1 MVVFVGSFYKLL
13 FLKICSVSSMRRS
26 LARSMEYSAYF
37 TAESA
42 RRKPSAIRALQ
53 PLVSL
58 PGMISLGGGMPNSA
72 LFPFKKMSLTLE
84 DGSVIESSG
93 AELNAALQ
101 YSPTPGL
108 PDLVKRLTIMQRAE
122 HQPPEYEGG
131 FSVAVVP
138 GSQDGLAKIFDMLV
152 SEEDSL
158 LIEAPTY
165 SGTLAAL
172 EAKGCNLVGV
182 PTDDSGLNPENLRH
196 VLDEWTPQMGKKPRV
211 LYTIPTGANPTGAS
225 MSMERKREV
234 YRIAQEHDL
243 LIVEDDPYYYMQYA
257 AVRTASFFSI
267 DTDGR
272 VLRTDSFSKILS
284 SGVRIGVVTGPKQLV
299 EQMCLHNQ
307 ATIMHA
313 SGLAQHAVLSV
324 LRHWGVGE
332 GDDSDAV
339 SAQKFPL
346 WEDHLGNL
354 NTFYQKQCDAFF
366 EAADKYLVDEAG
378 EPLAEYKRPTAGMF
392 VWMKLKGVA
401 DSTELIMTEAVE
413 KKVLLVPGSAFYP
426 GAPKSSYV
434 RAAFSVASVQQM
446 ETAMQR
452 FGAML
457 RDAQLK

>member
-1 MVVFVGSFYKLL
+1 MN
-13 FLKICSVSSMRRS
+13 
-26 LARSMEYSAYF
+26 YSAYF

-72 LFPFKKMSLTLE
+72 LFPFKKMTYTLE
-84 DGSVIESSG
+84 DGSIIESSG
-93 AELNAALQ
+93 AELNTALQ

-108 PDLVKRLTIMQRAE
+108 PDLCKRLTIMQKAE
-122 HQPPEYEGG
+122 HQPPEYPGG

-172 EAKGCNLVGV
+172 EAKGCKLVGV
-182 PTDDSGLNPENLRH
+182 PTDDLGLNPVELAR
-196 VLDEWTPQMGKKPRV
+196 VLDNWEVTRDGRKPRV

-225 MSMERKREV
+225 MPLDRKREV
-234 YRIAQEHDL
+234 YALAQKHDM

-257 AVRTASFFSI
+257 ETRTPSFLSI

-284 SGVRIGVVTGPKQLV
+284 SGLRVGVVTGPSELLDQV
-299 EQMCLHNQ
+299 GLHNQ
-307 ATIMHA
+307 ATIMHT

-324 LRHWGVGE
+324 LKHWGVGE
-332 GDDSDAV
+332 GDA
-339 SAQKFPL
+339 SASVAPQKYPH
-346 WEDHLGNL
+346 WEAHLDGL
-354 NTFYQKQCDAFF
+354 NSFYSKQCDAFF
-366 EAADKYLVDEAG
+366 AAAEKHLIDENG
-378 EPLAEYKRPTAGMF
+378 VSLAEYKRPTAGMF
-392 VWMKLKGVA
+392 VWMKLKGVTDA
-401 DSTELIMTEAVE
+401 TELIMTEAVE

-426 GAPKSSYV
+426 GAPKTPYV
-434 RAAFSVASVQQM
+434 RAAFSVATFEQM
-446 ETAMQR
+446 DTAMQR
-452 FGAML
+452 FGEML
-457 RDAQLK
+457 RDAQKK

>member
-1 MVVFVGSFYKLL
+1 
-13 FLKICSVSSMRRS
+13 MRRS

-138 GSQDGLAKIFDMLV
+138 GSQDGLAKIFDMLI

-257 AVRTASFFSI
+257 AMRTP
-267 DTDGR
+267 
-272 VLRTDSFSKILS
+272 KILS

-324 LRHWGVGE
+324 LRHWG
-332 GDDSDAV
+332 
-339 SAQKFPL
+339 KFPL

-378 EPLAEYKRPTAGMF
+378 QPLAEYKRPTAGMF

>member
-1 MVVFVGSFYKLL
+1 
-13 FLKICSVSSMRRS
+13 LKKTMD
-26 LARSMEYSAYF
+26 YTGYY

-58 PGMISLGGGMPNSA
+58 PGMISLGGGMPNAA
-72 LFPFKKMSLTLE
+72 LFPFKKMSLTLD
-84 DGSVIESSG
+84 DGTVLESSG

-108 PDLVKRLTIMQRAE
+108 PDLVKRLTIMQKAE
-122 HQPPEYEGG
+122 HQPPVYSGG
-131 FSVAVVP
+131 GSLSVAVVP

-152 SEEDSL
+152 DHDDSL

-182 PTDDSGLNPENLRH
+182 PTDDLGLNPEKLAA
-196 VLDEWTPQMGKKPRV
+196 VLGGWDEARDGGRKPRV

-225 MSMERKREV
+225 MPLERKRQV
-234 YRIAQEHDL
+234 YAIAQRHGL

-257 AVRTASFFSI
+257 ESRTPSFLSL

-272 VLRTDSFSKILS
+272 VMRTDSFSKILS
-284 SGVRIGVVTGPKQLV
+284 SGVRIGVVTGPAALV

-324 LRHWGVGE
+324 LKHWGVGE
-332 GDDSDAV
+332 VGEGASADDPVA
-339 SAQKFPL
+339 AQKYPL
-346 WEDHLGNL
+346 WEAHLDGL
-354 NTFYQKQCDAFF
+354 NEFYSKQCDAFF
-366 EAADKYLVDEAG
+366 AAAEAHLNDEQG
-378 EPLAEYKRPTAGMF
+378 QPLAEYKRPTAGMF
-392 VWMKLKGVA
+392 VWMKLRGVPDA
-401 DSTELIMTEAVE
+401 TELIMTEAIE

-426 GAPKSSYV
+426 GAPKTPYV
-434 RAAFSVASVQQM
+434 RAAFSVASHEQM
-446 ETAMQR
+446 DTAMQR
-452 FGAML
+452 FGDML
-457 RDAQLK
+457 REAQKKKN